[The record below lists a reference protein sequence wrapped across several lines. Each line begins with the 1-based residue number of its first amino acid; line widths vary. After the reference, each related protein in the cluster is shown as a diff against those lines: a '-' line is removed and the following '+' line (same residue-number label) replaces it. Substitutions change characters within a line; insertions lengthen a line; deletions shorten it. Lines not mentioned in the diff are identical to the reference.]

1 MSAGRAL
8 AAEGRT
14 AHTGDGEA
22 AHPMSGNRAPTAE
35 GRAARADMADAA
47 ERPGDHDCLDY
58 FATNSAEH
66 LTFEIRGLPQAS
78 PLD

>member
-14 AHTGDGEA
+14 AHTGGGEA
-22 AHPMSGNRAPTAE
+22 AHSMSGSRAPTAE
-35 GRAARADMADAA
+35 GRAAHTDMADAA
-47 ERPGDHDCLDY
+47 ERPSDQHCLEY

-66 LTFEIRGLPQAS
+66 LTFEVRGLPQAG

>member
-1 MSAGRAL
+1 MSPGHAL

-14 AHTGDGEA
+14 AHANLD
-22 AHPMSGNRAPTAE
+22 
-35 GRAARADMADAA
+35 DAA
-47 ERPGDHDCLDY
+47 ERPIDHHCLDY

-66 LTFEIRGLPQAS
+66 LTFEVRGLPQAG